1 MIYLDAGATVNPY
14 PEVISIITDVLTNNW
29 GNASSA
35 YEFGHQS
42 KEIVES
48 VRDQIAADIN
58 CKPEEIIF
66 TSGGCEAN
74 SLAISG
80 ISRDEYD
87 FFTTR
92 LEHASIL
99 EAAPYVGKFHFVKN
113 DKFGNI
119 QSSTLNRHLKWHSVC
134 SPKKPFVSIGAANSE
149 IGTLQDIKA
158 LAKIVHSFDGIFHC
172 DATAL
177 YPHKKIDVQEL
188 GIDMMTV
195 SAQKFHATEGI
206 GFLYVREGIRIK
218 PIIYGVQERGLR
230 GGSYN
235 TALIAGMGK
244 ALEIT
249 RAKNNNEYCKYLRDM
264 MLNSLLEIP
273 GVRLNGPSIGSNR
286 LENNINITID
296 RVDAETLLSLCD
308 MYGVCI
314 SKGSA
319 CHSYVRTSSATL
331 KAINLTDKQAAQTI
345 RITLDMFN
353 TYEEIEKAS
362 KILKFLINDI
372 RNPLDK

>member
-1 MIYLDAGATVNPY
+1 MIYLDSAATTKPY
-14 PEVISIITDVLTNNW
+14 REVIETITNTLSNNW

-58 CKPEEIIF
+58 CKPDEIIF

-119 QSSTLNRHLKWHSVC
+119 QSSTLNSHLKWHSVC
-134 SPKKPFVSIGAANSE
+134 SPKKPFVSIGATNSE
-149 IGTLQDIKA
+149 IGTIQDIKA
-158 LAKIVHSFDGIFHC
+158 LAKIVHMFDGIFHC

-177 YPHKKIDVQEL
+177 YPHKRINVQEL

-195 SAQKFHATEGI
+195 SAQKFHATEGV
-206 GFLYVREGIRIK
+206 GFLYVRDGIQVN
-218 PIIYGVQERGLR
+218 PIIYGTQESGRR

-249 RAKNNNEYCKYLRDM
+249 RARNNNEYCKSLRDI
-264 MLNSLLEIP
+264 LLRGLLEIP
-273 GVRLNGPSIGSNR
+273 GIRLNGPSMNSNR
-286 LENNINITID
+286 LKNNINVTID
-296 RVDAETLLSLCD
+296 GVDAETLLSLCD
-308 MYGVCI
+308 LHGICI
-314 SKGSA
+314 SKSSA
-319 CHSYVRTSSATL
+319 CHSYERTPSATL
-331 KAINLTDKQAAQTI
+331 KAIGLTDKQAMQTI
-345 RITLDMFN
+345 RITLDKSN
-353 TYEEIEKAS
+353 TIEEVEKA
-362 KILKFLINDI
+362 LKTFTFLINEI
-372 RNPLDK
+372 RKTS

>member
-1 MIYLDAGATVNPY
+1 MIYFDAGATVKPY
-14 PEVISIITDVLTNNW
+14 PEVVSIITDILTNNW

-42 KEIVES
+42 KEIVEG
-48 VRDQIAADIN
+48 VRDQIAVDIN

-66 TSGGCEAN
+66 TSSGSEAN

-80 ISRDEYD
+80 ISKNEYD
-87 FFTTR
+87 FFTTH

-99 EAAPYVGKFHFVKN
+99 EAAPYIGKFHFIKN

-119 QSSTLNRHLKWHSVC
+119 LPSTLNRRLKWYSVC
-134 SPKKPFVSIGAANSE
+134 GSKKPFVSIGAANSE
-149 IGTLQDIKA
+149 IGTIQDIKS
-158 LAKIVHSFDGIFHC
+158 LAKIVHMFDGIFHC

-177 YPHKKIDVQEL
+177 YPHGRIDVQEL

-195 SAQKFHATEGI
+195 SAQKFHATEGV
-206 GFLYVREGIRIK
+206 GFLYVRKGINLT
-218 PIIYGVQERGLR
+218 PIIYGTQEHGLR

-249 RAKNNNEYCKYLRDM
+249 RKKNSNEYCKYLRDM
-264 MLNSLLEIP
+264 MLDGLLEIP
-273 GVRLNGPSIGSNR
+273 GVRLNGPSINENR
-286 LENNINITID
+286 LENNINLTID
-296 RVDAETLLSLCD
+296 GVDAEALLSLCD

-319 CHSYVRTSSATL
+319 CHSYVRTPSATL
-331 KAINLTDKQAAQTI
+331 KAIGLTDIQATQTI
-345 RITLDMFN
+345 RITLDASN
-353 TYEEIEKAS
+353 TYEEVENALVIF
-362 KILKFLINDI
+362 KFLINEI
-372 RNPLDK
+372 RKPLDK

>member
-1 MIYLDAGATVNPY
+1 MTQRLQLSLIEKSL
-14 PEVISIITDVLTNNW
+14 SNNW

-177 YPHKKIDVQEL
+177 YPHKRINVQEL

-195 SAQKFHATEGI
+195 SAQKFHATEGV
-206 GFLYVREGIRIK
+206 GFLYVRDGIQVN
-218 PIIYGVQERGLR
+218 PIIYGTQESGRR

-249 RAKNNNEYCKYLRDM
+249 RARNNNEYCKSLRDI
-264 MLNSLLEIP
+264 LLRGLLEIP
-273 GVRLNGPSIGSNR
+273 GIRLNGPSMNSNR
-286 LENNINITID
+286 LKNNINVTID
-296 RVDAETLLSLCD
+296 GVDAETLLSLCD
-308 MYGVCI
+308 LHGICI
-314 SKGSA
+314 SKSSA
-319 CHSYVRTSSATL
+319 CHSYERIPSATL
-331 KAINLTDKQAAQTI
+331 KAIGLTDKQAMQTI
-345 RITLDMFN
+345 RITLDKSN
-353 TYEEIEKAS
+353 TIEEVEKA
-362 KILKFLINDI
+362 LKTFTFLINEI
-372 RNPLDK
+372 RKTS

>member
-1 MIYLDAGATVNPY
+1 MIYLDSGSTVKPY
-14 PEVISIITDVLTNNW
+14 PEVISIITDVLSNNW

-35 YEFGHQS
+35 YDFGHQS
-42 KEIVES
+42 KEIIES

-99 EAAPYVGKFHFVKN
+99 EAAPYIGKFHFIKN

-119 QSSTLNRHLKWHSVC
+119 LPSTLNRSLKWHSVC
-134 SPKKPFVSIGAANSE
+134 GSKKPFVSIGAANSE
-149 IGTLQDIKA
+149 IGVCQDIKP
-158 LAKIVHSFDGIFHC
+158 LAKITHSFDGIFHC

-177 YPHKKIDVQEL
+177 YPHRRIDVQEM

-195 SAQKFHATEGI
+195 SAQKFHATEGV
-206 GFLYVREGIRIK
+206 GFLYVRDGIKIS
-218 PIIYGVQERGLR
+218 PIIYGTQERGLR

-249 RAKNNNEYCKYLRDM
+249 RSKNNNEYCKSLRDM
-264 MLNSLLEIP
+264 LLRGLLEIP
-273 GVRLNGPSIGSNR
+273 GTKLNGPPINGKR
-286 LENNINITID
+286 LKNNINLTID
-296 RVDAETLLSLCD
+296 GVDAETLLSLCD
-308 MYGVCI
+308 MHEICI

-319 CHSYVRTSSATL
+319 CHSYVRTPSATL
-331 KAINLTDKQAAQTI
+331 KAIGLTNNQAAQTI
-345 RITLDMFN
+345 RITLDASN
-353 TYEEIEKAS
+353 TYEEIEKV
-362 KILKFLINDI
+362 LEVFKFLIGEI
-372 RNPLDK
+372 RKSLDK

>member
-1 MIYLDAGATVNPY
+1 MIYLDSAATTKPY
-14 PEVISIITDVLTNNW
+14 REVIETITNTLSNNW

-177 YPHKKIDVQEL
+177 YPHGRIDVQEL

-195 SAQKFHATEGI
+195 SAQKFHATEGV
-206 GFLYVREGIRIK
+206 GFLYVRKGINLT
-218 PIIYGVQERGLR
+218 PIIYGTQEHGLR

-249 RAKNNNEYCKYLRDM
+249 RKKNSNEYCKYLRDM
-264 MLNSLLEIP
+264 MLDGLLEIP
-273 GVRLNGPSIGSNR
+273 GVRLNGPSINENR

-296 RVDAETLLSLCD
+296 GVDAEALLSLCD

-319 CHSYVRTSSATL
+319 CHSYVRTPSATL
-331 KAINLTDKQAAQTI
+331 KAIGLTDIQATQTI
-345 RITLDMFN
+345 RITLDASN
-353 TYEEIEKAS
+353 TYEEVEKALV
-362 KILKFLINDI
+362 IFKFLISEI
-372 RNPLDK
+372 RKPLDK